1 MIDAAFLYPTTTND
15 DDDENQVQHDY
26 SSNFINSDNNKY
38 HQDFTPRHHKIF
50 VVTLHKKNKWKRKKS
65 KEEDVLSVVD
75 PSSRTAKF
83 EEMTNL
89 SSFE

>member
-38 HQDFTPRHHKIF
+38 HQTFTPRHH
-50 VVTLHKKNKWKRKKS
+50 
-65 KEEDVLSVVD
+65 
-75 PSSRTAKF
+75 
-83 EEMTNL
+83 
-89 SSFE
+89 